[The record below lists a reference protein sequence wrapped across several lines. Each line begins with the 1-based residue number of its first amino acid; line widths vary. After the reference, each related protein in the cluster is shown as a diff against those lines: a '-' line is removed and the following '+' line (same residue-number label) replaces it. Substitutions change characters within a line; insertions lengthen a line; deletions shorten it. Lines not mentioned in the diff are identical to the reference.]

1 MNIKRRLRNTRSV
14 SIYRYCNM
22 AKAKKKENY
31 QVYIKQIEALAKI
44 ANLITSGLYLEEL
57 LRLVVQ
63 VTAEVMN
70 SKISS
75 LMLLDAENKELVI
88 RATQSVSEA
97 YNKKPNIKL
106 GEGIAGEVAETN
118 KPMCVLDVR
127 KDERYINQD
136 IARKEGLCSLASV
149 PLAVKGRVI
158 GVLNCYTSK
167 KHKFTKPE
175 LDVLTALANQAA
187 VAIENAEL
195 DLRARSAEEAL
206 TTRKVIERAKDILS
220 QEANILPSEAYRLIQ
235 KQSMD
240 SRKSMREISEAII
253 LAKEIKG
260 KQIRQP

>member
-1 MNIKRRLRNTRSV
+1 LEKL
-14 SIYRYCNM
+14 
-22 AKAKKKENY
+22 KKKDGY
-31 QVYIKQIEALAKI
+31 QIYLKQIGALSKV

-57 LRLVVQ
+57 LRLIVH
-63 VTAEVMN
+63 VTAEIMN

-75 LMLLDAENKELVI
+75 LMLLDPEKKELVV
-88 RATQSVSEA
+88 RATQSISEA

-106 GEGIAGEVAETN
+106 GVGIAGIVAQEN
-118 KPMCVLDVR
+118 KPIIVLDV
-127 KDERYINQD
+127 KEDERYLNRD
-136 IARKEGLCSLASV
+136 IAKKEGLCSLASV

-206 TTRKVIERAKDILS
+206 MTRKLVERAKDILS
-220 QEANILPSEAYRLIQ
+220 QEAKISPSEAYRLIQ

-240 SRKSMREISEAII
+240 KRKTMREIAEAIV
-253 LAKEIKG
+253 LAKEIKSTSS
-260 KQIRQP
+260 Q

>member
-1 MNIKRRLRNTRSV
+1 MP
-14 SIYRYCNM
+14 
-22 AKAKKKENY
+22 KKTETY
-31 QVYIKQIEALAKI
+31 QLYLKQIEALSKV

-57 LRLVVQ
+57 LRLIVH

-75 LMLLDAENKELVI
+75 LMLLDPDKKELVV
-88 RATQSVSEA
+88 RATQSISEA

-106 GEGIAGEVAETN
+106 GVGIAGIVAQSN
-118 KPMCVLDVR
+118 KPVIVLDVK
-127 KDERYINQD
+127 KDERYLNHD
-136 IARKEGLCSLASV
+136 IAKKESLCSLASV

-158 GVLNCYTSK
+158 GVLNSYTSK

-206 TTRKVIERAKDILS
+206 QTRKLIERAKDILS
-220 QEANILPSEAYRLIQ
+220 QEASILPSEAYRLIQ

-240 SRKSMREISEAII
+240 KRKSMREIAEAIV
-253 LAKEIKG
+253 LAREIKG
-260 KQIRQP
+260 KG

>member
-1 MNIKRRLRNTRSV
+1 MPQ
-14 SIYRYCNM
+14 
-22 AKAKKKENY
+22 KKEHY
-31 QVYIKQIEALAKI
+31 KTYLKQIEALSKV

-57 LRLVVQ
+57 LRLIVQ

-75 LMLLDAENKELVI
+75 LMLLDPQKKELVV
-88 RATQSVSEA
+88 RATQSISEA

-106 GEGIAGEVAETN
+106 GEGIAGIAARDN
-118 KPMCVLDVR
+118 KPIVVLDV
-127 KDERYINQD
+127 KEDTRYLNRD
-136 IARKEGLCSLASV
+136 IAKKESLYSLASV

-167 KHKFTKPE
+167 KHKFTKNE
-175 LDVLTALANQAA
+175 LDLLTALANQAA
-187 VAIENAEL
+187 LAIENAEL

-206 TTRKVIERAKDILS
+206 TTRKLIERARDILS

-240 SRKSMREISEAII
+240 SRKSMREIAEAII
-253 LAKEIKG
+253 LAKDIKA
-260 KQIRQP
+260 KKA